1 MDPYPLNNP
10 YHLTASERRAVWFP
24 KLSLPVIAAYTPES
38 WSVDLVDEAVQDV
51 DFDHPCDLVGISVM
65 TCYAPRAYEI
75 ATEFRKRGKKVVLG
89 GVHPTYCPEEAL
101 QFCDAV
107 VCGEAEDLWPEVIA
121 DFMAGALQRK
131 YKMTAFPALGQLQE
145 SAGGTVEPRCLHDP
159 PVQFHHARLSFRL
172 RVLQR
177 VPL

>member
-1 MDPYPLNNP
+1 MNLIQPVRLTSTENSPHRRLLLVDPYPRNNS
-10 YHLTASERRAVWFP
+10 YHLTASGRRAVWFP

-38 WSVDLVDEAVQDV
+38 WSVDLVDEAVQDIN
-51 DFDHPCDLVGISVM
+51 FDHPCDLVGISVM

-75 ATEFRKRGKKVVLG
+75 AREFRRRGKKVVLG

-121 DFMAGALQRK
+121 DFMIVVNRSLRN
-131 YKMTAFPALGQLQE
+131 QE
-145 SAGGTVEPRCLHDP
+145 WSTC
-159 PVQFHHARLSFRL
+159 
-172 RVLQR
+172 
-177 VPL
+177 